1 MLMKQFKLALAAL
14 LIAAA
19 AHSVAQKPESAK
31 AILDAARAKAAAEN
45 KNVFVTF
52 HASWCGWCKRM
63 AAVLAKPE
71 IKAIWD
77 KHFVTV
83 DLVVLE
89 TPEKKALENPGAEE
103 LMAANGGAKAGIPY
117 FFFVDKDGKTI
128 VNSTRP
134 AKGDDKGGNVGCPY
148 EPKEIEWFMAML
160 EKAAPKMSKDETA
173 AIQKAFESL
182 KKDDAAKRGGGG

>member
-1 MLMKQFKLALAAL
+1 MKAFKIVLAGVLAVFAFS
-14 LIAAA
+14 AM
-19 AHSVAQKPESAK
+19 AQKPESAK
-31 AILDAARAKAAAEN
+31 VLVDAARSKATAEG
-45 KNVFVTF
+45 KTVFVTF

-63 AAVLAKPE
+63 TAVLSKPE

-77 KHFVTV
+77 RHFVTV

-103 LMAANGGAKAGIPY
+103 LMGANGGAKAGIPY

-128 VNSTRP
+128 INSTRP
-134 AKGDDKGGNVGCPY
+134 ANGDDKGGNVGCPY
-148 EPKEIEWFMAML
+148 EPKEIAWFMTML
-160 EKAAPKMSKDETA
+160 GKAAPKMSKDEST

-182 KKDDAAKRGGGG
+182 KKEDDAKRGGGG

>member
-1 MLMKQFKLALAAL
+1 MLEAA
-14 LIAAA
+14 
-19 AHSVAQKPESAK
+19 Q
-31 AILDAARAKAAAEN
+31 AKAASEN

-63 AAVLAKPE
+63 TSVLAKPE

-77 KHFVTV
+77 RHFVTV

-89 TPEKKALENPGAEE
+89 TPEKKHLENPGAEE
-103 LMAANGGAKAGIPY
+103 LMGANGGAKAGIPY
-117 FFFVDKDGKTI
+117 FFFVDKEGKTI

-148 EPKEIEWFMAML
+148 EPKEIEWFMTML
-160 EKAAPKMSKDETA
+160 AKAAPKMTKEETA

-182 KKDDAAKRGGGG
+182 KKEDQAKRGGGG